1 MTSEQRQP
9 GAERVL
15 RSRRVFEGKIARLR
29 VDTVQLAGGRTEQR
43 EIVEHEPVVAIVP
56 IDSGGNVVLI
66 RQYRLAT
73 GVVLLEV
80 PAGGVDPGEMPED
93 AAQRELAEETGM
105 RAGRLERLAGFYVSP
120 GYLTEY
126 VHAFLATDLRDSPA
140 EADEDED
147 IAVVRM
153 PLSEAVAM
161 VERGELRDA
170 KSIAGI
176 LLAARRIRS

>member
-1 MTSEQRQP
+1 MTSGQREP
-9 GAERVL
+9 AAERVL
-15 RSRRVFEGKIARLR
+15 KSRRAFEGKIARLR
-29 VDTVQLAGGRTEQR
+29 VDTVRLAGGRTAQR

-56 IDSGGNVVLI
+56 IDSDGKIVLV

-73 GVVLLEV
+73 GAVLLEV
-80 PAGGVDPGEMPED
+80 PAGGVDPGETPED
-93 AAQRELAEETGM
+93 AAQRELAEEIRM
-105 RAGRLERLAGFYVSP
+105 RAGHLERLAGFYVSP
-120 GYLTEY
+120 GFLTEY

-153 PLSEAVAM
+153 PLLEALAM

-176 LLAARRIRS
+176 LLAARLIRS

>member
-1 MTSEQRQP
+1 MTSEREP
-9 GAERVL
+9 VAERVL
-15 RSRRVFEGKIARLR
+15 NSRRVFEGKIARLR
-29 VDTVQLAGGRTEQR
+29 VDSVQLAGGRTAQR

-56 IDSGGNVVLI
+56 IDSDGNVVLV
-66 RQYRLAT
+66 RQFRLAT
-73 GVVLLEV
+73 GAVLLEV
-80 PAGGVDPGEMPED
+80 PAGGVDPGETPED
-93 AAQRELAEETGM
+93 AAQRELSEEIGM
-105 RAGRLERLAGFYVSP
+105 RAGHLERLAGFYVSP
-120 GYLTEY
+120 GFLTEY
-126 VHAFLATDLRDSPA
+126 VHAFLATDLADSPA

-153 PLSEAVAM
+153 PLADVVAM